1 VRSRKGVSRPSVQT
15 ERGDGDE
22 VTNVTPPDRFFHL
35 LWRVAVLGLLSL
47 LPSRGS
53 FMSAT
58 HAVSAAQRSA
68 AKMQTTAGICLRSG
82 RLQMLNCVKAPCSC
96 FQSEVQ

>member
-35 LWRVAVLGLLSL
+35 LWRVAVLGLL

-53 FMSAT
+53 FHVGNARGLSCSALSGKNT
-58 HAVSAAQRSA
+58 YKLRLASACALEGYRRS
-68 AKMQTTAGICLRSG
+68 T
-82 RLQMLNCVKAPCSC
+82 V
-96 FQSEVQ
+96 

>member
-35 LWRVAVLGLLSL
+35 LWRVAVLGLLLL

-53 FMSAT
+53 LKFIICPVAPEGWHTKGRRRRLLVQHVVDNTVLEKAYTMS
-58 HAVSAAQRSA
+58 
-68 AKMQTTAGICLRSG
+68 
-82 RLQMLNCVKAPCSC
+82 
-96 FQSEVQ
+96 

>member
-35 LWRVAVLGLLSL
+35 LWRVAVLGLLLL

-53 FMSAT
+53 LKFMSTT

-68 AKMQTTAGICLRSG
+68 AKYKLRLASACTLEG
-82 RLQMLNCVKAPCSC
+82 YRCSI
-96 FQSEVQ
+96 V